1 MSGGTI
7 KQMNEKNVSQ
17 KGDFGRGLRAGLPA
31 VLGYIPV
38 GIAYAIAARQAGLG
52 IWQTCSLSLFVYA
65 GASQMMAVEMLVR
78 EAGIASIIIATFI
91 LNLRHIIMSSCIFSC
106 MRPSKALPKV
116 LSSFWATDESFA
128 IFTTGAQGRKT
139 LPYFVGLAGGMYASW
154 NISTIVGAFATS
166 FLPDIVTAS
175 FGIALYAM
183 FIGLLVPGLKHNVR
197 LLILVLFTA
206 VVNTFLSKVMPS
218 EWALIVSTLACAAIG
233 AFFVSP
239 DAGEKEVSD
248 EH

>member
-1 MSGGTI
+1 
-7 KQMNEKNVSQ
+7 MNEKNVSQ

-128 IFTTGAQGRKT
+128 IFTTGEKNTAVFCWVGRRHVCLVEYKHDCGRFCNK
-139 LPYFVGLAGGMYASW
+139 LPAGYRDGKLRHRALRDVYR
-154 NISTIVGAFATS
+154 
-166 FLPDIVTAS
+166 S
-175 FGIALYAM
+175 FGS
-183 FIGLLVPGLKHNVR
+183 G
-197 LLILVLFTA
+197 
-206 VVNTFLSKVMPS
+206 S
-218 EWALIVSTLACAAIG
+218 
-233 AFFVSP
+233 
-239 DAGEKEVSD
+239 
-248 EH
+248 